1 MALVS
6 SNQSYFTQ
14 AIHRPVIALPSP
26 HLLLKGKPRQPD
38 TLPMIKVPKTIN
50 IISPRVN
57 ETLIGV
63 KTNKFRD
70 VTCAKYKSVT
80 PRLSIDCVRAA
91 PEQVKVVLPKEK
103 KKRAPPSVL
112 ENEEKRQWPTIMMM
126 HDNIKTL
133 IDYTH
138 ALQFRLDKEHIY
150 HKNLE
155 YELTILSHY
164 VFNKEKYES

>member
-14 AIHRPVIALPSP
+14 AIHRLVITPPSP
-26 HLLLKGKPRQPD
+26 HLLLKDKPCQPD

-50 IISPRVN
+50 IILPRVN

-70 VTCAKYKSVT
+70 VMCAKYKSVT
-80 PRLSIDCVRAA
+80 PGLSIDCVRAA

-103 KKRAPPSVL
+103 KRAPPSDL
-112 ENEEKRQWPTIMMM
+112 ENEEKHQWPTIMMM

-133 IDYTH
+133 TDYTH
-138 ALQFRLDKEHIY
+138 AL
-150 HKNLE
+150 
-155 YELTILSHY
+155 
-164 VFNKEKYES
+164 